1 MYPCKLSISL
11 GLIMFVS
18 AVTFS
23 APLQEFTGVHV
34 AATTAAAKSVTYEL
48 QLDESVV

>member
-1 MYPCKLSISL
+1 
-11 GLIMFVS
+11 MFVS
-18 AVTFS
+18 PVTFS

-48 QLDESVV
+48 QLDESVVWDRPTSLHVLREL